1 MGYIICAECELD
13 DEDNHGAVIEDVNA
27 RILNKEKDKIT
38 FDVRGD
44 FSNNKEITKNLCLS
58 LIDAGFLAFE
68 IRHSY

>member
-1 MGYIICAECELD
+1 MGYIICAECNLD
-13 DEDNHGAVIEDVNA
+13 DVDNSGAIIEDVNA

-44 FSNNKEITKNLCLS
+44 FYNNDEITKNLCLS

-68 IRHSY
+68 ISHSY

>member
-1 MGYIICAECELD
+1 MGYIICAECYLD

-27 RILNKEKDKIT
+27 RILSKDKDKIT

-44 FSNNKEITKNLCLS
+44 FFNNKEIAKNLCLS

-68 IRHSY
+68 IQHSY